1 MAARAGVS
9 HGLVFQHFGSK
20 KGLYLETVR
29 VLLDRFDAQVG
40 PDPDLPPEER
50 LRSSLLSYIDFALD
64 HPRGF
69 RALMLPAF
77 AEVRELVEEGRWR
90 GVRSTAAGA
99 GLDLDRPDVRVA
111 LRGWIGFMEGTL
123 LAAAEAPERPSR
135 ERLVELLTAPLLGT
149 VAALSAPPARA

>member
-1 MAARAGVS
+1 MS
-9 HGLVFQHFGSK
+9 HGLVFQYFGSK

-40 PDPDLPPEER
+40 PDPELPPEVR
-50 LRSSLLSYIDFALD
+50 LRASLERYIAFALD

-99 GLDLDRPDVRVA
+99 GLDVERPDVRVA
-111 LRGWIGFMEGTL
+111 LRGWIGFVEGTL
-123 LAAAEAPERPSR
+123 LATTDAAERPSR

-149 VAALSAPPARA
+149 VAALSGPPARA